1 MKGKKFLA
9 MILSAALGMSTFA
22 ACGRRVVEPE
32 KKTTETEAE
41 TGTEETEN
49 SEEVTEE
56 TEETETENVDEDDIF
71 AQLAG
76 ESFMFTSGAGAW
88 DSTLILSED
97 GSFVGNYHDADA
109 GDSGDGYPNG
119 TLYYCD
125 FYGKFTQPEK
135 INDYTYEMQLE
146 NIATK
151 ETEGDTEIKGG
162 VKYIYTGPAG
172 LEEVYD
178 LYIYLPGAP
187 LDELPERFLDW
198 ASIGLTDEDTT
209 LPFYAIFNTLTFDTF
224 LGPSGDEVTVNDKTT
239 TSDVSIESELQ
250 KIEEKAAAMQEDL
263 SSGELTQQEMNTLS
277 LQLYQLWDN
286 ELNSIWSRLKETL
299 DEDTMTTLTQEER
312 DWIKTKDS
320 AVEEAGKDAEG
331 GSLQPLLVNDKAAEL
346 TRNRVYELAEYLK

>member
-22 ACGRRVVEPE
+22 ACGRKVVEPE

-41 TGTEETEN
+41 T
-49 SEEVTEE
+49 
-56 TEETETENVDEDDIF
+56 
-71 AQLAG
+71 
-76 ESFMFTSGAGAW
+76 
-88 DSTLILSED
+88 
-97 GSFVGNYHDADA
+97 
-109 GDSGDGYPNG
+109 
-119 TLYYCD
+119 
-125 FYGKFTQPEK
+125 
-135 INDYTYEMQLE
+135 
-146 NIATK
+146 
-151 ETEGDTEIKGG
+151 
-162 VKYIYTGPAG
+162 
-172 LEEVYD
+172 
-178 LYIYLPGAP
+178 
-187 LDELPERFLDW
+187 
-198 ASIGLTDEDTT
+198 
-209 LPFYAIFNTLTFDTF
+209 
-224 LGPSGDEVTVNDKTT
+224 
-239 TSDVSIESELQ
+239 SIESELQ

-331 GSLQPLLVNDKAAEL
+331 GSLQPLLENDKAAEL